1 MKLDYLVSRIEASEN
16 GGPYVYITFSN
27 PNEFKSGAERA
38 PPFNPFGP
46 NMMSFTS
53 PMGVEDLS
61 NLQKLYGRI

>member
-46 NMMSFTS
+46 NMM
-53 PMGVEDLS
+53 
-61 NLQKLYGRI
+61 